1 MDPAEEE
8 EEKAQLARAE
18 IEAMYTIAIFVN
30 DIKGQ
35 EDAMEDAIDVDS
47 EVSRMMEPLILAV
60 ENSSLNRLRDLV
72 KSEPVNSL
80 RSGKGTCAP

>member
-1 MDPAEEE
+1 
-8 EEKAQLARAE
+8 
-18 IEAMYTIAIFVN
+18 MYTIAIFVN

-72 KSEPVNSL
+72 KSEPVNSVRLWERYL
-80 RSGKGTCAP
+80 RSMCASHPD